1 MAAPRKPTTFTGNSP
16 LAPLMAQF
24 IQETRA
30 CGRRIIALEQGGSE
44 VKLADGE
51 PISNTQGA
59 VDIWSLIS
67 QAMFDKS
74 STGQPS
80 EPQAQ

>member
-1 MAAPRKPTTFTGNSP
+1 MMPGCLRPMTLRLAALGALAVLAGLFTAAPALAHKPSDSYLT
-16 LAPLMAQF
+16 L
-24 IQETRA
+24 
-30 CGRRIIALEQGGSE
+30 
-44 VKLADGE
+44 KLADGE